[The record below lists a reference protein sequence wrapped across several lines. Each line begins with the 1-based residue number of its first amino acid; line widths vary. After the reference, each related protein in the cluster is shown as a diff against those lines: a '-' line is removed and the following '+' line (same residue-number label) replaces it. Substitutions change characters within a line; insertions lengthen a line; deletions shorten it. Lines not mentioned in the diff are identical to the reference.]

1 MELYVLEILDVHK
14 LLRCTYNMKKGFI
27 VLSFHIRIKPDAFT
41 GVRATLLYRVTK
53 KVPGQVLVCGIET
66 SEGSE

>member
-41 GVRATLLYRVTK
+41 GVRATLLYQVTK
-53 KVPGQVLVCGIET
+53 KSTWPVIGLWYWDLRRF
-66 SEGSE
+66 